1 MNEETLLSLVAEIT
15 SSDVGKVSMETEL
28 LGLQWDS
35 LSTLTFLA
43 KVDQLHGLSVD
54 ADRLSS
60 AKTVREVFEL
70 VSGK

>member
-1 MNEETLLSLVAEIT
+1 MNEETLLALVAEI
-15 SSDVGKVSMETEL
+15 SSRDIDNLSMETEL
-28 LGLQWDS
+28 LDLQWDS

-43 KVDQLHGLSVD
+43 KVDQLHGLAVD

-70 VSGK
+70 VSGR